1 MYRSCFRAG
10 FCISARDELRK
21 LALLDVM
28 TEHRETVELRF
39 LATSSKGEVSA
50 LLMRPD
56 DATHLLVLGH
66 GASSN
71 MRTPM
76 LQTIAEHLA
85 DRKIA
90 TFRYNFP
97 YSENKRGRDP
107 NPVCVAT
114 IRSAVKA
121 AKEAAPDL
129 PLLAGGHSFSGR
141 MTTTAASEAPL
152 ENVVGLVLFSF
163 PLHPVGARDTKR
175 ADHLS
180 NVTVPMLFL
189 SGTRDA
195 LAELDLLEPT
205 LEKLGKR
212 ATLHL
217 LDTAD
222 HSFKVLKRTR
232 TATEDVFD
240 EMARVTAE
248 WASAHRPVPPA

>member
-1 MYRSCFRAG
+1 MGVSEQLIHFMA
-10 FCISARDELRK
+10 
-21 LALLDVM
+21 
-28 TEHRETVELRF
+28 TVE
-39 LATSSKGEVSA
+39 KGDVSA

-56 DATHLLVLGH
+56 NGTHLLVLGH

-76 LQTIAEHLA
+76 LKNIADTLA
-85 DRKIA
+85 TRNIA

-114 IRSAVKA
+114 IRSAVEA

-129 PLLAGGHSFSGR
+129 PILAGGHSFSGR

-152 ENVVGLVLFSF
+152 DGVVGLVLFAF
-163 PLHPVGARDTKR
+163 PLHPAGAPDTKR
-175 ADHLS
+175 AAHLS
-180 NVTVPMLFL
+180 TVTVPMLFL

-195 LAELDLLEPT
+195 LGELDLLEPT
-205 LEKLGKR
+205 IKKLGAS

-222 HSFKVLKRTR
+222 HSFKVLKRSR
-232 TATEDVFD
+232 TSTEDVFD
-240 EMARVTAE
+240 ETARVTAE
-248 WASAHRPVPPA
+248 WAVRL

>member
-1 MYRSCFRAG
+1 
-10 FCISARDELRK
+10 
-21 LALLDVM
+21 M
-28 TEHRETVELRF
+28 TETQLKF

-76 LQTIAEHLA
+76 LTTLAEHLSTQ
-85 DRKIA
+85 KIA

-121 AKEAAPDL
+121 AREATPDL
-129 PLLAGGHSFSGR
+129 PILAGGHSFSGR
-141 MTTTAASEAPL
+141 MTTTAASESPL
-152 ENVVGLVLFSF
+152 EGVSGLVLFAF
-163 PLHPVGARDTKR
+163 PLHPPGAPDTKR

-180 NVTVPMLFL
+180 NVTIPMLFL
-189 SGTRDA
+189 SGTRDQFSEG
-195 LAELDLLEPT
+195 LIEPVVRN
-205 LEKLGKR
+205 LGKR

-217 LDTAD
+217 VDTAD

-232 TATEDVFD
+232 TSTEDVFD
-240 EMARVTAE
+240 EIARITAE
-248 WASAHRPVPPA
+248 WAAKLG